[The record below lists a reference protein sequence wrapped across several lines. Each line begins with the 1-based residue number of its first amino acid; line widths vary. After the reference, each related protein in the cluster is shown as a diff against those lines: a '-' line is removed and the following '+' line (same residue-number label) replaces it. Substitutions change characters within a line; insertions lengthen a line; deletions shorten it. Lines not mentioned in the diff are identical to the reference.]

1 MSKRKNRSAAPN
13 IPQETL
19 ERARRQAAGENVDA
33 EAPKDFK
40 YGTETAPTTRAERRA
55 ETGTAV
61 RKPPTPVTLTAAS
74 YPTSR
79 LRGQR
84 NHDELTVAEIDE
96 RLNNPD
102 RTVSLGELQKEY
114 GYVVADIRNMG
125 ILSLALFA
133 FLIAAGLV
141 LG

>member
-40 YGTETAPTTRAERRA
+40 YGAQPTTTRAERRT
-55 ETGTAV
+55 ETTTAP
-61 RKPPTPVTLTAAS
+61 RKPPTPVTMTAAS
-74 YPTSR
+74 YGNSR

-84 NHDELTVAEIDE
+84 TRDEMTVMEIDE

-102 RTVSLGELQKEY
+102 RTVSVDELKRDY
-114 GYVVADIRNMG
+114 SYVVSDIRSMG
-125 ILSLALFA
+125 VLTLVLFG
-133 FLIAAGLV
+133 FLIALGLV

>member
-40 YGTETAPTTRAERRA
+40 YGTQETTTRAERRA
-55 ETGTAV
+55 ETTTAP
-61 RKPPTPVTLTAAS
+61 RKPPTPVTMTAAS
-74 YPTSR
+74 YGNSR

-84 NHDELTVAEIDE
+84 NRDEMTVMEIDE

-102 RTVSLGELQKEY
+102 RTVSVDELKRDY
-114 GYVVADIRNMG
+114 SYVVSDIRSMG
-125 ILSLALFA
+125 VLTLVLFG
-133 FLIAAGLV
+133 FLIALGLV

>member
-40 YGTETAPTTRAERRA
+40 YATQAPTTRAERRA
-55 ETGTAV
+55 ETTTAP

-84 NHDELTVAEIDE
+84 NRDEMTVAEIDE
-96 RLNNPD
+96 RLNHPD
-102 RTVSLGELQKEY
+102 RTVSVAELKKDY
-114 GYVVADIRNMG
+114 GYVVSDIRSMG
-125 ILSLALFA
+125 VLTLVLFG
-133 FLIAAGLV
+133 FLITLGLV